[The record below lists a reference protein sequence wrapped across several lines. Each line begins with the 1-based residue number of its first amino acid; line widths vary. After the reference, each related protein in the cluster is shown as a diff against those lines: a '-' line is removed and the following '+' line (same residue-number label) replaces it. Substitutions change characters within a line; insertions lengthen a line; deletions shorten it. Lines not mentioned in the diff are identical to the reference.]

1 MRLFTLRSLVPLLF
15 AAPIG
20 VALAQQRT
28 DAGSTTASA
37 IPAFALGESP
47 LALRGVARPGAYL
60 SAVGR
65 RAIAMG
71 TEDGRFELWS
81 WPIKWLHD
89 LELSFRIPKYTELI
103 PGHAVAH
110 SIIERPEGV
119 TIDYAYE
126 QFTVKQHVFVP
137 LDLPAVVML
146 LEVDAIRPM
155 EIVARFSAD
164 IHLAW
169 PAGLGG
175 QYLMAPSASWSAA
188 GSARGSAWSR
198 RSS

>member
-28 DAGSTTASA
+28 DAGSTTAPT

-81 WPIKWLHD
+81 CRFA
-89 LELSFRIPKYTELI
+89 FRNT
-103 PGHAVAH
+103 
-110 SIIERPEGV
+110 
-119 TIDYAYE
+119 
-126 QFTVKQHVFVP
+126 
-137 LDLPAVVML
+137 
-146 LEVDAIRPM
+146 
-155 EIVARFSAD
+155 
-164 IHLAW
+164 
-169 PAGLGG
+169 
-175 QYLMAPSASWSAA
+175 PS
-188 GSARGSAWSR
+188 
-198 RSS
+198 